1 MLLTEWHQRVVTA
14 NLTVFIDYSEHPAMS
29 NTRLNRW
36 GHSVGLR
43 LPKSV
48 LEAAGLSARSA
59 VSIRLLDSGDIRIRP
74 VRNITPAES
83 DGTEAVN
90 ASSSTEWEP
99 EQW

>member
-1 MLLTEWHQRVVTA
+1 
-14 NLTVFIDYSEHPAMS
+14 MS

-48 LEAAGLSARSA
+48 LEAAGLTERSA
-59 VSIRLLDSGDIRIRP
+59 VSIRLLDSGEIRLRP
-74 VRNITPAES
+74 LRNIVPAES
-83 DGTEAVN
+83 GGSETVN

>member
-1 MLLTEWHQRVVTA
+1 
-14 NLTVFIDYSEHPAMS
+14 MS

-48 LEAAGLSARSA
+48 LEAAGLTERSA
-59 VSIRLLDSGDIRIRP
+59 VSIRLLDSGEIRLRP
-74 VRNITPAES
+74 LRNIVPAES
-83 DGTEAVN
+83 DSSETVN

>member
-1 MLLTEWHQRVVTA
+1 
-14 NLTVFIDYSEHPAMS
+14 MS

-48 LEAAGLSARSA
+48 LEAAGLTASSA
-59 VSIRLLDSGDIRIRP
+59 VSIRLLDSGEIRLRP
-74 VRNITPAES
+74 IGKVVPAES
-83 DGTEAVN
+83 DSTDAAN
-90 ASSSTEWEP
+90 SSTATKEESER

>member
-1 MLLTEWHQRVVTA
+1 
-14 NLTVFIDYSEHPAMS
+14 MS

-48 LEAAGLSARSA
+48 LEAAGLTERSA
-59 VSIRLLDSGDIRIRP
+59 VSIRLLDSGEIRLRP
-74 VRNITPAES
+74 IGKVVPAEPNGAKTANS
-83 DGTEAVN
+83 TA
-90 ASSSTEWEP
+90 STEDESEW